1 MKYLLTT
8 LLVASLPLGVSAN
21 DHHGSMDHAM
31 EGHDHAAMNHDD
43 HDHAAMNH
51 DDHDHAAMNHDD
63 HDHASMDHDG
73 HDHSAMDHSGHDM
86 GPKHALLTRTS
97 DIDRALMAGGQPV
110 VVDVLGV
117 VCDFCATAMNKI
129 FGKRQEVAAVYVDL
143 DKKTLSLA
151 LQAGKT
157 LSDQDIEELAEQA
170 GYRIAAIRRDSEA
183 IGG

>member
-8 LLVASLPLGVSAN
+8 LLVALLPLSVSAN
-21 DHHGSMDHAM
+21 DHHGSMDHSM
-31 EGHDHAAMNHDD
+31 GGHDHASMNHDD

-51 DDHDHAAMNHDD
+51 DDHDH
-63 HDHASMDHDG
+63 
-73 HDHSAMDHSGHDM
+73 SAMDHSDHDM
-86 GPKHALLTRTS
+86 SPKHALLTRTS
-97 DIDRALMAGGQPV
+97 DIDKALMAGGQPV

-129 FGKRQEVAAVYVDL
+129 FGKRKEVAAVYVDL

-157 LSDQDIEELAEQA
+157 LSDQDIEKLAEQA

>member
-1 MKYLLTT
+1 
-8 LLVASLPLGVSAN
+8 
-21 DHHGSMDHAM
+21 
-31 EGHDHAAMNHDD
+31 
-43 HDHAAMNH
+43 
-51 DDHDHAAMNHDD
+51 
-63 HDHASMDHDG
+63 
-73 HDHSAMDHSGHDM
+73 M

-97 DIDRALMAGGQPV
+97 DIDKALMAGGQPV

-151 LQAGKT
+151 LQAGET
-157 LSDQDIEELAEQA
+157 LSDQDIEKLAEQA
-170 GYRIAAIRRDSEA
+170 GYRIAAIRRDNEA

>member
-1 MKYLLTT
+1 MKYLLTV
-8 LLVASLPLGVSAN
+8 LLVASLPLSVSAN

-31 EGHDHAAMNHDD
+31 EGHDHASMNHDD

-51 DDHDHAAMNHDD
+51 DDHDH
-63 HDHASMDHDG
+63 
-73 HDHSAMDHSGHDM
+73 SAMDHSGHDM
-86 GPKHALLTRTS
+86 SPKHALLTRTS

-129 FGKRQEVAAVYVDL
+129 FGKRLEVAAVYVDL

-151 LQAGKT
+151 LQAGQT
-157 LSDQDIEELAEQA
+157 LSDQDIEKLAKQA

>member
-1 MKYLLTT
+1 MKYLLTA
-8 LLVASLPLGVSAN
+8 LLVASLPIGVSAN
-21 DHHGSMDHAM
+21 DHHGSMDHSM
-31 EGHDHAAMNHDD
+31 EGHDHASMNHDD

-51 DDHDHAAMNHDD
+51 DDHDH
-63 HDHASMDHDG
+63 
-73 HDHSAMDHSGHDM
+73 SAMEHSGHDM
-86 GPKHALLTRTS
+86 SPKHALLTRTS
-97 DIDRALMAGGQPV
+97 DIDKALMAGGQPV

-151 LQAGKT
+151 LQAGET
-157 LSDQDIEELAEQA
+157 LSDQDIEKLAEQA
-170 GYRIAAIRRDSEA
+170 GYRIAAIRRDNEA

>member
-8 LLVASLPLGVSAN
+8 LLVALLPLGVSAN
-21 DHHGSMDHAM
+21 DHHGSMDHSM
-31 EGHDHAAMNHDD
+31 EGHDHAS
-43 HDHAAMNH
+43 
-51 DDHDHAAMNHDD
+51 MNHDD
-63 HDHASMDHDG
+63 HDHASMNHDD

-86 GPKHALLTRTS
+86 SPKHALLTRTS
-97 DIDRALMAGGQPV
+97 DIDKALMAGGQPV

-129 FGKRQEVAAVYVDL
+129 FGQRKEVAAVYVDL

-157 LSDQDIEELAEQA
+157 LSDQDIEKLAEQA
-170 GYRIAAIRRDSEA
+170 GYRIAAIRRDNEA

>member
-8 LLVASLPLGVSAN
+8 LLVASLPLSVSAN
-21 DHHGSMDHAM
+21 DHHGSKDHSMEGDDHAS
-31 EGHDHAAMNHDD
+31 MNHDD

-51 DDHDHAAMNHDD
+51 DDHDHT
-63 HDHASMDHDG
+63 SMDHDD
-73 HDHSAMDHSGHDM
+73 HNHSAMDHSGHDM
-86 GPKHALLTRTS
+86 SPRHALLTRTS
-97 DIDRALMAGGQPV
+97 DIDKAIMAGGQPV

-129 FGKRQEVAAVYVDL
+129 FGKRKEVAAVYVDL

-151 LQAGKT
+151 LQAGQT
-157 LSDQDIEELAEQA
+157 LSDQDIEKLAKQA

>member
-1 MKYLLTT
+1 MKYLLAT
-8 LLVASLPLGVSAN
+8 LLVALLPLGVSAN
-21 DHHGSMDHAM
+21 DYHGSMDHSM
-31 EGHDHAAMNHDD
+31 EE
-43 HDHAAMNH
+43 
-51 DDHDHAAMNHDD
+51 
-63 HDHASMDHDG
+63 HDHASVNHDD

-97 DIDRALMAGGQPV
+97 DIDKALMAGGQPV

-151 LQAGKT
+151 LQAGET
-157 LSDQDIEELAEQA
+157 LSDQDIEKLAEQA
-170 GYRIAAIRRDSEA
+170 GYRIAAIRRDNEA

>member
-8 LLVASLPLGVSAN
+8 LLVASLPLSVSAN
-21 DHHGSMDHAM
+21 DHHGSMDHSM
-31 EGHDHAAMNHDD
+31 EGHDHASMKHDDQNHAAMNHDD

-51 DDHDHAAMNHDD
+51 DDHDH
-63 HDHASMDHDG
+63 
-73 HDHSAMDHSGHDM
+73 SAMDHSGHDM
-86 GPKHALLTRTS
+86 SPKHALLTRTS
-97 DIDRALMAGGQPV
+97 DIDKALMAGGQPV

-129 FGKRQEVAAVYVDL
+129 FGKRKEVAAVYVDL

-157 LSDQDIEELAEQA
+157 LSDQDIEKLAEQA

>member
-8 LLVASLPLGVSAN
+8 LLVASIPLSVSAN
-21 DHHGSMDHAM
+21 DHHGSMDHSM
-31 EGHDHAAMNHDD
+31 EGHDHASMKHDDQNHAAMNHDD

-63 HDHASMDHDG
+63 HDH
-73 HDHSAMDHSGHDM
+73 SAMDHSGHDM
-86 GPKHALLTRTS
+86 SPKHALLTRTS
-97 DIDRALMAGGQPV
+97 DIDKALMAGGQPV

-129 FGKRQEVAAVYVDL
+129 FGKRKEVAAVYVDL

-157 LSDQDIEELAEQA
+157 LSDQTIEKLAEQA

>member
-8 LLVASLPLGVSAN
+8 LLVASIPLSVSAN
-21 DHHGSMDHAM
+21 DHHGSMDHSM
-31 EGHDHAAMNHDD
+31 EGHDHASMKHDDQNHAAMNHDD

-51 DDHDHAAMNHDD
+51 DDHDH
-63 HDHASMDHDG
+63 
-73 HDHSAMDHSGHDM
+73 SAMDYSGHDM
-86 GPKHALLTRTS
+86 SPKHALLTRTS
-97 DIDRALMAGGQPV
+97 DIDKALMAGGQPV

-129 FGKRQEVAAVYVDL
+129 FGKRKEVAAVYVDL

-157 LSDQDIEELAEQA
+157 LSDQTIEKLAEQA

>member
-1 MKYLLTT
+1 MKYLVTT
-8 LLVASLPLGVSAN
+8 LLVALVPLGVSAN
-21 DHHGSMDHAM
+21 DHHGSMDHSM
-31 EGHDHAAMNHDD
+31 EGHDHASMNHDE
-43 HDHAAMNH
+43 
-51 DDHDHAAMNHDD
+51 
-63 HDHASMDHDG
+63 HDHASMSHDD

-86 GPKHALLTRTS
+86 DPKHALLTRTS
-97 DIDRALMAGGQPV
+97 DIDKALMAGGQPV

-151 LQAGKT
+151 LQAGET
-157 LSDQDIEELAEQA
+157 LSDQDIEKLAEQA
-170 GYRIAAIRRDSEA
+170 GYRIAAIRRDNEA

>member
-8 LLVASLPLGVSAN
+8 LLVASLPLSVSAN
-21 DHHGSMDHAM
+21 DHHGSMDHAI
-31 EGHDHAAMNHDD
+31 EGHDHAS
-43 HDHAAMNH
+43 
-51 DDHDHAAMNHDD
+51 MNHDD
-63 HDHASMDHDG
+63 HDHASMDHDD
-73 HDHSAMDHSGHDM
+73 HDHSGMDHSGHDM
-86 GPKHALLTRTS
+86 SPKHALLTRTS
-97 DIDRALMAGGQPV
+97 DIDKALMAGGQPV

-129 FGKRQEVAAVYVDL
+129 FGKRKEVAAVYVDL

-157 LSDQDIEELAEQA
+157 LSDQDIEKLAEQA

>member
-1 MKYLLTT
+1 MKYLVTT
-8 LLVASLPLGVSAN
+8 LLVALVPLGVSAN
-21 DHHGSMDHAM
+21 DHHGSMDHSM
-31 EGHDHAAMNHDD
+31 EGHDHASMNHDD
-43 HDHAAMNH
+43 
-51 DDHDHAAMNHDD
+51 
-63 HDHASMDHDG
+63 

-97 DIDRALMAGGQPV
+97 DIDKALMAGGQPV

-151 LQAGKT
+151 LQAGET
-157 LSDQDIEELAEQA
+157 LSDQDIEKLAEQA
-170 GYRIAAIRRDSEA
+170 GYRIAAIRRDNEA

>member
-1 MKYLLTT
+1 MKYLLAT
-8 LLVASLPLGVSAN
+8 LLVALLPLGVSAN
-21 DHHGSMDHAM
+21 DHHGSMDHSM
-31 EGHDHAAMNHDD
+31 EGHDHASMNHDD

-51 DDHDHAAMNHDD
+51 DD
-63 HDHASMDHDG
+63 

-97 DIDRALMAGGQPV
+97 DIDKALMAGGQPV

-151 LQAGKT
+151 LQAGET
-157 LSDQDIEELAEQA
+157 LSDQDIEKLAEQA
-170 GYRIAAIRRDSEA
+170 GYRIAAIRRDNEA